1 MLRELGAPGRAAP
14 RTGNV
19 LTKREQEVLA
29 LLGEGLSNPQ
39 IAQRLV
45 ISPRT
50 AEHHVR
56 NVLSKLELSNR
67 AEAAAHAAREGMRTG
82 S

>member
-14 RTGNV
+14 RTGKA

-56 NVLSKLELSNR
+56 NVLSKLELGNR
-67 AEAAAHAAREGMRTG
+67 AEAAAYAAREDIRTG
-82 S
+82 T